1 MRAGLIT
8 PARGG
13 GRQSGD
19 QFTRDTTHGLRN
31 RAVSR
36 YPSQKERTQYDQ
48 HNRPGLRGWR
58 VSEQQPCG
66 QCPMLHAEIV
76 RQRALIDQL
85 QQMCTWLSN
94 RLAELRGAVAAAEAL
109 MRSEAERP
117 TMPRGRLLTQL
128 HERLI
133 TALFDADRR

>member
-1 MRAGLIT
+1 MSDG
-8 PARGG
+8 
-13 GRQSGD
+13 
-19 QFTRDTTHGLRN
+19 
-31 RAVSR
+31 
-36 YPSQKERTQYDQ
+36 
-48 HNRPGLRGWR
+48 
-58 VSEQQPCG
+58 QPCG

-109 MRSEAERP
+109 MRAEAERP
-117 TMPRGRLLTQL
+117 TMPPGRLLTQL

>member
-1 MRAGLIT
+1 M
-8 PARGG
+8 
-13 GRQSGD
+13 
-19 QFTRDTTHGLRN
+19 
-31 RAVSR
+31 
-36 YPSQKERTQYDQ
+36 
-48 HNRPGLRGWR
+48 
-58 VSEQQPCG
+58 SEQQPCG

-85 QQMCTWLSN
+85 QQMCTWLST

-109 MRSEAERP
+109 MREQAERP